1 MMSLSHIVTGC
12 PRYTLFR
19 LLALLLTLA
28 LLGGCSISSYD
39 ILEEKDGGPDRHV
52 DINSIPNAVPKH
64 EPRSRYGNM
73 SSYEVFGKRYYT
85 LKSSQG
91 FKERGVASWYGNKFH
106 GRKTSSGEK
115 YNMYAMTAAHKT
127 LPLPTYV
134 EVSNLENGRQ
144 IIVKVNDRGPFH
156 QNRIIDLSYVAAKK
170 LGITRKGTGLVEVRA
185 INPSEPYRASTVS
198 TASIGSNNISY
209 QPGLFIQAG
218 AFKSR
223 DNALR
228 LKSKLTADLNRPVRI
243 SEAFTRGDTFYRVQV
258 GPLVEVQVAD
268 QVSMQLENLGISNI
282 KTVID

>member
-1 MMSLSHIVTGC
+1 MSL
-12 PRYTLFR
+12 LFR
-19 LLALLLTLA
+19 LLPILLLSLA
-28 LLGGCSISSYD
+28 ILNGCSISSYD
-39 ILEEKDGGPDRHV
+39 IFEEKDSGPGRHV
-52 DINSIPNAVPKH
+52 DVSNIANAVPKH

-73 SSYEVFGKRYYT
+73 ASYEVFGKRYYT

-91 FKERGVASWYGNKFH
+91 YKERGVASWYGNKFH

-134 EVSNLENGRQ
+134 EVTNLENGQQ

-185 INPSEPYRASTVS
+185 VNPSEPYRASPIS
-198 TASIGSNNISY
+198 TASIASNNIAY
-209 QPGLFIQAG
+209 HPGLFIQAG
-218 AFKSR
+218 AFKNR

-228 LKSKLTADLNRPVRI
+228 LKTRLTADLNRPVRI

-258 GPLVEVQVAD
+258 GPLVEVQIAD
-268 QVSMQLENLGISNI
+268 KVSVQLENLGIFNI